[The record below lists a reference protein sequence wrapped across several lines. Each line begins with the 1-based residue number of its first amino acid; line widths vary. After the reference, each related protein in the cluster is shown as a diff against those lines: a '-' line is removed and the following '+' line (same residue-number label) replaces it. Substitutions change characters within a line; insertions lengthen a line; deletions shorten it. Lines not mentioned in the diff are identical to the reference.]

1 MSKTL
6 SATDRPAECL
16 GVDPVIESVEDLD
29 KAIYELSFLGA
40 LDSSIDARC
49 TEQIESLKSQYEK
62 KKVLPLAPGRIV
74 YIKERVEQLTTLVCD
89 YCRANRSQLLE
100 GKKKTTTLPHGSVSF
115 KDQPAKVEYRAGLKE
130 ADCMNLLDKLLPSS
144 IIELLAAWL
153 KSLCIFGTNENK
165 AEVRLLSEVIEVKPK
180 LSITKIKEAY
190 EKKRLTTEHL
200 KQLGLKYTKGS
211 EKLTVKPSAY
221 EPGG

>member
-62 KKVLPLAPGRIV
+62 KKVLPFPPGRIV

-89 YCRANRSQLLE
+89 YCRAHRSELLE
-100 GKKKTTTLPHGSVSF
+100 GKKKTRTLPHGSVSF
-115 KDQPAKVEYRAGLKE
+115 KDQPAKVEYRAGLQE
-130 ADCMNLLDKLLPSS
+130 ADSMKLLDKLLQSTL
-144 IIELLAAWL
+144 IELILAWL
-153 KSLCIFGTNENK
+153 KSICIFGTNKE
-165 AEVRLLSEVIEVKPK
+165 ARLLSEVVELKPK
-180 LSITKIKEAY
+180 LSIAKIKEAY
-190 EKKRLTTEHL
+190 EKKRLTTAHL

-221 EPGG
+221 DPGG